1 MSNQSK
7 KTIKQLQTEIGR
19 DFKKYTDDFY
29 KSLVSLTPIDSG
41 RAKSGWVYLYNNQI
55 GKKTS
60 YKLFTNKVP
69 YVGVLDNGW
78 SKQAPKGMFEPT
90 VKRTRQAR

>member
-1 MSNQSK
+1 MPNQSK
-7 KTIKQLQTEIGR
+7 NTMKQLRAEIGR

-55 GKKTS
+55 GKKS
-60 YKLFTNKVP
+60 SFKLFTNKVP